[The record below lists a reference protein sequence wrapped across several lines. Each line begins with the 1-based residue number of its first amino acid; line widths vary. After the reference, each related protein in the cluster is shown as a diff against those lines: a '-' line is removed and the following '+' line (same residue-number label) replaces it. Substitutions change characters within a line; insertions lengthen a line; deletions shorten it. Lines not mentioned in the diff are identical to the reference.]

1 MKNKTK
7 LALSALLLASMT
19 VLTACGSSTATSSS
33 GDSTGGQDAKEITL
47 ILGAYSTPQE
57 AFKVIIPAFQKQWKE
72 KTGQTVKFQESYEA
86 SGTQAR
92 AIAGGFEADI
102 AVLSLEADIDTIQK
116 AGLITTDWRTK
127 PHNGMITNSVAALG
141 TREGNPKGIKDWE
154 DLAKPGVG
162 VLIPNPKTSG
172 GAQWDVN
179 AIYGGGLK
187 HSEAQGK
194 KDPAYAA
201 DLLKRVQKN
210 VKALDKSGRAS
221 MTTFENGTG
230 DVVVT
235 YENELIGRNLEG
247 QHYTIIVPNDT
258 ILIENPA
265 AVVDKNADKHG
276 VRQAAD
282 AFLDFLWTP
291 EAQQAFADK
300 GFRPVDPAVAKQY
313 ESQYKTP
320 PGLYDIKYLGG
331 WDQVRKDLYQDGAIW
346 DQGLAGK

>member
-7 LALSALLLASMT
+7 LALTSLLLASMT
-19 VLTACGSSTATSSS
+19 VLTACGSSSTETTAATM
-33 GDSTGGQDAKEITL
+33 DDARDVTL

-72 KTGQTVKFQESYEA
+72 KTGQTVNFQESYEA

-102 AVLSLEADIDTIQK
+102 AALSLEADIDTIQK

-127 PHNGMITNSVAALG
+127 PHGGMITDSVAALG
-141 TREGNPKGIKDWE
+141 TREGNPKHIKDWE
-154 DLAKPGVG
+154 DLAKPGIG
-162 VLIPNPKTSG
+162 VLYPNPKTSG

-179 AIYGGGLK
+179 AIYGSGLK
-187 HSEAQGK
+187 ISEEKGK

-201 DLLKRVQKN
+201 DLLKRIQKN

-247 QHYTIIVPNDT
+247 QHYNIVVPNYT

-276 VRQAAD
+276 VRKVAD
-282 AFLDFLWTP
+282 AFVEFLWSA
-291 EAQQAFADK
+291 EAQKAFAEK
-300 GFRPVDPAVAKQY
+300 GFRSVDPTVAKQY
-313 ESQYKTP
+313 EAQYKTP
-320 PGLYDIKYLGG
+320 AGLYDIKYLGG
-331 WDQVRKDLYQDGAIW
+331 WDQVRKDLYQDGALW
-346 DQGLAGK
+346 DQILAGK